1 MASRKSMAKLN
12 FPTKKRRR
20 GRRRAGVPGNV
31 NETDRNRLLD
41 DAKYLHQ
48 KLSALKNVGTHSNM
62 LVTVIS
68 EKGLPRP
75 PGPLTPTR
83 SKSIGSSANQRLKGL
98 LSGRSPTFDKALP
111 TPMRT
116 SSPPPLLSQ
125 STHLLMPES
134 PASQVIS
141 LNGNSEDETSS
152 RMPTPPPKP
161 STPGF
166 RQLDNSAPMTPEAD
180 EPSRAGI
187 AIDEKTNNPE
197 FGPQQDSPGP
207 ELGKQ

>member
-1 MASRKSMAKLN
+1 MFQA
-12 FPTKKRRR
+12 TY
-20 GRRRAGVPGNV
+20 
-31 NETDRNRLLD
+31 ETDRIRLLD

-68 EKGLPRP
+68 EKSLPRP
-75 PGPLTPTR
+75 PGPPTPTR

-98 LSGRSPTFDKALP
+98 LSGKSPTFDKALP

-116 SSPPPLLSQ
+116 SSPSPSPFQ
-125 STHLLMPES
+125 SKHLPRPES
-134 PASQVIS
+134 PASQDIS
-141 LNGNSEDETSS
+141 LNGKSEDETSS

-166 RQLDNSAPMTPEAD
+166 RQLDDSAPMTPEPHPAG
-180 EPSRAGI
+180 EPFPAGM
-187 AIDEKTNNPE
+187 AIDGKTPE
-197 FGPQQDSPGP
+197 VGPQQDSQSSPSQPGTASDTLK
-207 ELGKQ
+207 LGQQ